1 MQPTIT
7 VRALAATALVLIW
20 SASSASAGQFWSHA
34 APTKTSSS
42 ALHYHDGTYR
52 GPSVRQ
58 YYGYVQAQAQI
69 KNGKIVAIDIL
80 RSPTDR
86 RTSRY
91 INSIALPRLRSVIVE
106 AHNTLVTS
114 VSGATLT
121 SNAFLASTH
130 AALLQ
135 SLN

>member
-1 MQPTIT
+1 MQTTIT
-7 VRALAATALVLIW
+7 VRALAATALVVIW
-20 SASSASAGQFWSHA
+20 SAGSASAGLFWSQS
-34 APTKTSSS
+34 APTKKSSS

-58 YYGYVQAQAQI
+58 YYGYVQAQAHI

-86 RTSRY
+86 RTSQY
-91 INSIALPRLRSVIVE
+91 INSIALPRLKSEIVQ
-106 AHNTLVTS
+106 AQNTHVS
-114 VSGATLT
+114 NVSGATL
-121 SNAFLASTH
+121 SSDAFLASTH